1 MKTRAA
7 MSENEFVGKSR
18 GKGETAEYIGVSP
31 TTLRQILK
39 DLGFQSKR
47 KLLIPSQLK
56 KIISEWGD

>member
-1 MKTRAA
+1 